1 MPTYDFYNEK
11 TGEEWEEFCSLAKRE
26 EILQNPDI
34 KQRVCAPAFVS
45 GLSGVTHKTDSG
57 FNDMLNRI
65 AKSNPNSPLAE
76 THGDKGI
83 KASKVR
89 EAVNKTKKKLGGS
102 LL

>member
-1 MPTYDFYNEK
+1 M
-11 TGEEWEEFCSLAKRE
+11 SKRE
-26 EILQNPDI
+26 EILQNPNI
-34 KQRVCAPAFVS
+34 KQEVSAPAFIS

-65 AKSNPNSPLAE
+65 AVANPNSPLAQ
-76 THGDKGI
+76 THGDKGV

-89 EAVNKTKKKLGGS
+89 EAVNKAKAKSGGR